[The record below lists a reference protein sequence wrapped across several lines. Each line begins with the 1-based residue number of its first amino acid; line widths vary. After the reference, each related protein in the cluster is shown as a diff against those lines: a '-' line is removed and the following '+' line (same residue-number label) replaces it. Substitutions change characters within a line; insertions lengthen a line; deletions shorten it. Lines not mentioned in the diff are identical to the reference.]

1 MSKTPQVMSME
12 DFFGD
17 TPDLEVVEVKEET
30 NTPPA
35 TLEEVK
41 SEEIVKITEVLPT
54 TFEITSHDTLIEDLI
69 KDGDWDDILLE
80 DEKGEQVQLSKM
92 KGIDRNKYRDIK
104 AIQDQIKK
112 DNLSEKYVSV
122 DGLDETT
129 KKLIQVKK
137 EGGDIRPF
145 LQYEVETLHPLQG
158 LDLNDE
164 KDQERLVYNKFLNQ
178 LGDSDSA
185 IAQVEHL
192 KKNFK
197 LDIVANQIA
206 ESVDK
211 IYKEEVAQ
219 ELETIRIRKA
229 QDLEKEKEDK
239 KELISFYK
247 EMGVNEKVAKNLS
260 ETISNKDG
268 WTEADKLFF
277 ESKKDPKLFAEIIY
291 LLKDKKGYEEIKG
304 IKIANNIN
312 LKTFKLVSTTKKIAT
327 EHIASEEEKNKWD
340 DLEIIP
346 IKR

>member
-211 IYKEEVAQ
+211 IHKEEVAQ